1 MLDTSVL
8 DMSDMPALDF
18 WFDFA
23 STYSYPAAMRIA
35 PLAATAGVSVRFRPF
50 LLGPI
55 FKAQG
60 WDTSPFNLY
69 PAKGRYMWR
78 DLERLCADLSLP
90 FRQPETFPQP
100 SLLAARVALMGLAE
114 SWGEEFCR
122 AVFRAE
128 FGEAGRIDDIATI
141 ARLLTP
147 LGVAPDDVLAKA
159 QSDPVKTRLRDETQT
174 AQQLGIFGAPTFVTA
189 DGELFWGNDR
199 LEQALA
205 WTVKKR

>member
-1 MLDTSVL
+1 MSVL
-8 DMSDMPALDF
+8 DMPDMPALDF